1 MDCSYSFDCS
11 SQPLLYPRPTHEAS
25 YSTQNQNQNHQNQ
38 NHQNQNH
45 QNQTPE
51 NSDNTNNNINLFTE
65 TIIKL
70 FDTLKYTCLNIY
82 EYIRVTA
89 IAAAAAE
96 AMPPCNNE
104 N

>member
-11 SQPLLYPRPTHEAS
+11 SQPLLYPRPTHETS
-25 YSTQNQNQNHQNQ
+25 YSIQNQNQN
-38 NHQNQNH
+38 
-45 QNQTPE
+45 QTPK

-65 TIIKL
+65 TIIKI

-89 IAAAAAE
+89 IAAAAP
-96 AMPPCNNE
+96 MHPCNNE

>member
-25 YSTQNQNQNHQNQ
+25 YSTQNQ
-38 NHQNQNH
+38 
-45 QNQTPE
+45 TPE

-65 TIIKL
+65 TIIKIL
-70 FDTLKYTCLNIY
+70 DTLKYTCLNIY

-89 IAAAAAE
+89 IAAAAA
-96 AMPPCNNE
+96 MPPCNNE

>member
-38 NHQNQNH
+38 
-45 QNQTPE
+45 TPE

-65 TIIKL
+65 TIIQI

-89 IAAAAAE
+89 IAAAAA
-96 AMPPCNNE
+96 MPPCNNE

>member
-11 SQPLLYPRPTHEAS
+11 SQPLLYPRPTHKAL
-25 YSTQNQNQNHQNQ
+25 YSTQN
-38 NHQNQNH
+38 

-51 NSDNTNNNINLFTE
+51 NSDNTNNINLFTE
-65 TIIKL
+65 TIIKI

-89 IAAAAAE
+89 IAAAAA
-96 AMPPCNNE
+96 MPPCNNE